1 VLITKNLLKSHE
13 TLVLRL
19 NILIF
24 VKFGFESA
32 YTASSRTYF
41 PSRMIHIHILINLT

>member
-1 VLITKNLLKSHE
+1 VLITKNLLKSHK
-13 TLVLRL
+13 TLVLRF

-32 YTASSRTYF
+32 YMASSRTYF
-41 PSRMIHIHILINLT
+41 PCRMIHINI